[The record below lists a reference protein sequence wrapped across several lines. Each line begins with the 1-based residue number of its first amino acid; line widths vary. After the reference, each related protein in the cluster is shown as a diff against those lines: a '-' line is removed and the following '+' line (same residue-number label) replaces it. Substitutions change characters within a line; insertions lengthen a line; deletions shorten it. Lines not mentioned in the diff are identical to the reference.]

1 VKRDYDEIH
10 RLGGEALL
18 ITQARPEFLAMFLR
32 EQPLPFPAVT
42 DPSRAVY
49 RVFGLTRTSWLAM
62 LHPKLWLRYLRLMVR
77 GQRLRRPYEGED
89 VRQLAGDFVIDAK
102 GRLAYA
108 YRSADPTDRPALPEL
123 LRAVGAA
130 VTASAAPSA

>member
-1 VKRDYDEIH
+1 VKRDYDEIR

-18 ITQARPEFLAMFLR
+18 VTQARPEFLAMFLR
-32 EQPLPFPAVT
+32 EQPLPFPAVA

-49 RVFGLTRTSWLAM
+49 RAFGLTRTSWAAM
-62 LHPKLWLRYLRLMVR
+62 LHPKLWLRYWRLMFR

-89 VRQLAGDFVIDAK
+89 VRQLAGDFVLDAN

-108 YRSADPTDRPALPEL
+108 YRSADPTDRPAVQEL
-123 LRAVGAA
+123 LRA